1 MHLFRG
7 FIDLR
12 LNTRSRASDT
22 TLWPSFTDIMTVIL
36 MVFMLTMI
44 VVIIKNAYL
53 AERVRL
59 SQLQQEEMEAQL
71 ASNLEAMMD
80 LRSLNIDLEDQ
91 LRSKE
96 MQIILLND
104 DIKRLDASLEAKLA
118 IVERLTEEQQEL
130 LENLRIIQL
139 QMDEKDAEL
148 AAAQLRLTEISAE
161 HAEELSSLNRQV
173 AELLSQLE
181 DKEAVLLTL
190 SSEKSD
196 LEMALARQRQDFSSL
211 EEKYLK
217 LIRPARSATGKEVV
231 TVQYSRVGDLYRI
244 VFKDIG
250 ETQGQEVDRIDL
262 HRRLA
267 ALKERY
273 GYDLYVKIV
282 IPDDSGLSYNE
293 AWDFTKDILS
303 RYDYYYVDGW
313 PDQEGQE

>member
-1 MHLFRG
+1 MFRG
-7 FIDLR
+7 FQDLR

-53 AERVRL
+53 AERLRL
-59 SQLQQEEMEAQL
+59 SQLQQQEMQDQL

-91 LRSKE
+91 LRAKE

-139 QMDEKDAEL
+139 QLAEKDEEL
-148 AAAQLRLTEISAE
+148 EAAQLRLTEISAE
-161 HAEELSSLNRQV
+161 HAKELSSLNRQV

-181 DKEAVLLTL
+181 EKEAVLLTL

-217 LIRPARSATGKEVV
+217 LIRPARSAMGKQVV
-231 TVQYSRVGDLYRI
+231 TVQYSRIGNLYKI
-244 VFKDIG
+244 MFKDIG
-250 ETQGQEVDRIDL
+250 ETEGREIDRIDL

-267 ALKERY
+267 ELKAKH

-293 AWDFTKDILS
+293 AWDFTKEILS
-303 RYDYYYVDGW
+303 KYDYYYVDGW
-313 PDQEGQE
+313 PGEEQQD

>member
-1 MHLFRG
+1 
-7 FIDLR
+7 
-12 LNTRSRASDT
+12 
-22 TLWPSFTDIMTVIL
+22 
-36 MVFMLTMI
+36 
-44 VVIIKNAYL
+44 
-53 AERVRL
+53 
-59 SQLQQEEMEAQL
+59 MEAQL
-71 ASNLEAMMD
+71 ASNLEDMID

-104 DIKRLDASLEAKLA
+104 DIKRLDNSLEAKTA

-139 QMDEKDAEL
+139 QMAEKDEEIE
-148 AAAQLRLTEISAE
+148 AAQLRLAEISAE
-161 HAEELSSLNRQV
+161 NAEQLSSLNRQV
-173 AELLSQLE
+173 AELLSQLDE
-181 DKEAVLLTL
+181 KEAVLLTL

-196 LEMALARQRQDFSSL
+196 LEMVLARQRQDFSSL
-211 EEKYLK
+211 EDKYLK
-217 LIRPARSATGKEVV
+217 LIRPARSAMSKQVV
-231 TVQYSRVGDLYRI
+231 TVQYSRVGNLYKI
-244 VFKDIG
+244 LFKDIG
-250 ETQGQEVDRIDL
+250 VTEGQEIDLVDL

-313 PDQEGQE
+313 PGQEKQE